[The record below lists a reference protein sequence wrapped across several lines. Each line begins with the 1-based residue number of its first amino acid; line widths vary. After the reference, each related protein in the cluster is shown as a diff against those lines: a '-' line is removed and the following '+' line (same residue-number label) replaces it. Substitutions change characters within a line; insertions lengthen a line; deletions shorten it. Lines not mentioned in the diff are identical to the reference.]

1 MVCELQE
8 KNSEKNRMK
17 IKPNLTC
24 NGLWVA
30 RKNSE
35 KNKMKIKPNLTCD
48 GLLVGCENIQKK
60 WEWKSNLT

>member
-8 KNSEKNRMK
+8 KNSEKIKMK

-30 RKNSE
+30 RKKFR
-35 KNKMKIKPNLTCD
+35 KN
-48 GLLVGCENIQKK
+48 ENENQ
-60 WEWKSNLT
+60 T